1 MKLNKKGQA
10 LVEFIL
16 VLPILLLIIISMI
29 DIGNIFLKK
38 FDLNN
43 DLETVATLYENGDM
57 TNLNNYLEEENI
69 NLSENS
75 KDDMITLTLS
85 QKVSISTPVIQQ
97 VLGNEYEIKTS
108 KTIFKQ

>member
-1 MKLNKKGQA
+1 MNKKGQA

-57 TNLNNYLEEENI
+57 TNLNDYLEEENI

-97 VLGNEYEIKTS
+97 ALGSDYEIKTS

>member
-1 MKLNKKGQA
+1 MNKKGQA

-16 VLPILLLIIISMI
+16 VLPILLLIVISMI

-57 TNLNNYLEEENI
+57 TNLNNYLEEEKI
-69 NLSENS
+69 NLSEES
-75 KDDMITLTLS
+75 KDNMITLTLS
-85 QKVSISTPVIQQ
+85 QKISISTPVIQQ
-97 VLGNEYEIKTS
+97 LLGSDYEIKTS

>member
-1 MKLNKKGQA
+1 MNKKGQV

-85 QKVSISTPVIQQ
+85 QKVSISTPVIKQ

>member
-1 MKLNKKGQA
+1 MNKKGQA

-16 VLPILLLIIISMI
+16 VLPILLLTIISMI

-85 QKVSISTPVIQQ
+85 QKVSISTPVIKQ

>member
-1 MKLNKKGQA
+1 MNKKGQA

-16 VLPILLLIIISMI
+16 ELPILLLIIISMI

-43 DLETVATLYENGDM
+43 DLDTVTTLYENGDM

>member
-1 MKLNKKGQA
+1 MNKKGQA

-16 VLPILLLIIISMI
+16 VLPILLWIIISMI

-85 QKVSISTPVIQQ
+85 QNVSISTPVIQQ
-97 VLGNEYEIKTS
+97 VLGSDYEIKTS

>member
-1 MKLNKKGQA
+1 MNKKGQA
-10 LVEFIL
+10 LVEFVL

-29 DIGNIFLKK
+29 DIGNIFLKN

-97 VLGNEYEIKTS
+97 VLGSDYEIKTS

>member
-1 MKLNKKGQA
+1 MNKKGQA

-97 VLGNEYEIKTS
+97 ALGSDYEIKTS

>member
-1 MKLNKKGQA
+1 MNKKGQA

-16 VLPILLLIIISMI
+16 ILPILLLIIISMI

-57 TNLNNYLEEENI
+57 TNLNDYLEEENI

-85 QKVSISTPVIQQ
+85 QKVSIITPVIQQ
-97 VLGNEYEIKTS
+97 VLGSDYEIKTS

>member
-1 MKLNKKGQA
+1 MNKKGQA

-16 VLPILLLIIISMI
+16 VLPILLLIVISMI

-57 TNLNNYLEEENI
+57 TNLNNYLEEEKI
-69 NLSENS
+69 NFSENS

-85 QKVSISTPVIQQ
+85 QKISISTPVIQQ
-97 VLGNEYEIKTS
+97 LLGSDYEIKTS

>member
-1 MKLNKKGQA
+1 
-10 LVEFIL
+10 
-16 VLPILLLIIISMI
+16 
-29 DIGNIFLKK
+29 
-38 FDLNN
+38 
-43 DLETVATLYENGDM
+43 M

-97 VLGNEYEIKTS
+97 ALGSDYEIKTS

>member
-1 MKLNKKGQA
+1 MNKKGQA

-43 DLETVATLYENGDM
+43 DLETVATHYENGDM

-85 QKVSISTPVIQQ
+85 QKVSISTPVIKQ

>member
-1 MKLNKKGQA
+1 MNKKGEA

-16 VLPILLLIIISMI
+16 VLPIILLIIISMI
-29 DIGNIFLKK
+29 DISNIFLKK

-97 VLGNEYEIKTS
+97 VLGSDYEIKTS

>member
-1 MKLNKKGQA
+1 MNKKGQA

-16 VLPILLLIIISMI
+16 VLPILLLIVISMI

-85 QKVSISTPVIQQ
+85 QKVSISTPVIKQ

>member
-1 MKLNKKGQA
+1 MNKKGQA

-57 TNLNNYLEEENI
+57 TNLNDYLEEENI

-97 VLGNEYEIKTS
+97 ALGNEYEIKTS